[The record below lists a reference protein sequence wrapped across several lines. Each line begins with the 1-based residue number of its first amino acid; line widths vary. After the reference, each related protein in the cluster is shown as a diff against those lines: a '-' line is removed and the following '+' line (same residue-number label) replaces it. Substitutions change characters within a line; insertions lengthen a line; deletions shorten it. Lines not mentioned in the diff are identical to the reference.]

1 MFPANFI
8 VKERIR
14 SHAECSSKKRVLEQL
29 GSLLVSNELELTQD
43 AVFDK
48 LLERER
54 LGTTAMGH
62 GIALPHAR
70 MAGVAEAK
78 GAFIQLCEGI
88 DFGAVDR
95 QPVDLAFA
103 LLVPEEATE
112 EHLQLLAK
120 LASMFSNAELCE
132 SLRNAESSG
141 DLLYLIEVWE
151 KQVKATIQIDG

>member
-1 MFPANFI
+1 MFPDNFI

-14 SHAECSSKKRVLEQL
+14 CHAKCSSKKRALEQL
-29 GSLLVSNELELTQD
+29 GDLLVSTELKLTQD
-43 AVFDK
+43 AIFDK

-54 LGTTAMGH
+54 LGTTALGY

-70 MAGVAEAK
+70 IAGVSEAK
-78 GAFIQLCEGI
+78 GAFIQLREGI

-120 LASMFSNAELCE
+120 LATMFSNAELCE
-132 SLRNAESSG
+132 SLRNADSE
-141 DLLYLIEVWE
+141 DELLNLIEAWE
-151 KQVKATIQIDG
+151 KQVKATLV

>member
-1 MFPANFI
+1 MFPENFI

-14 SHAECSSKKRVLEQL
+14 CHVKCSSKKRVLEQL
-29 GSLLVSNELELTQD
+29 GDLLVSSTEHQLTQD
-43 AVFDK
+43 AIFDK

-54 LGTTAMGH
+54 LGTTALGY

-70 MAGVAEAK
+70 MAGVTEAK
-78 GAFIQLCEGI
+78 GAFIQMSEGI

-95 QPVDLAFA
+95 QPVDLTFA

-120 LASMFSNAELCE
+120 LAAMFSNSELCE
-132 SLRNAESSG
+132 SLRNAETSD
-141 DLLYLIEVWE
+141 DLLSLIEVWE
-151 KQVKATIQIDG
+151 KQVKATPV

>member
-14 SHAECSSKKRVLEQL
+14 AHVECSSKKRVLEQL
-29 GSLLVSNELELTQD
+29 GDLLISTELELTQD

-48 LLERER
+48 LLDRER
-54 LGTTAMGH
+54 LGSTALGH

-70 MAGVAEAK
+70 MAGVAVAK
-78 GAFIQLCEGI
+78 GAFIQLRDGI

-103 LLVPEEATE
+103 LLVPEEATD

-120 LASMFSNAELCE
+120 LATMFSNAELCE
-132 SLRNAESSG
+132 SLRNADSAD
-141 DLLYLIEVWE
+141 DLLHLIEAWE
-151 KQVKATIQIDG
+151 KQVKLSPENP